1 MHHSIISL
9 LARLRQDLAE
19 VLHPS
24 TIHRACRQVGYSWR
38 DRTLDPVATISLFLL
53 QILNGNTACQH
64 VVHFGRWAFTAS
76 AFCKARKR
84 LPLGVLQS
92 LVEAVATRLRSATSE
107 GARWLGHRVWMI
119 DGSGFS
125 MPDVPQLQG
134 HFGSP
139 SGQRPGCGFPVGHLV
154 GLFDLATG
162 MLSRMTISP
171 MRTHD
176 MSRAAHLAC
185 ELEPGDLVLGD
196 TGFCSYAHLAILIS
210 RGNHAV
216 FRMHQKTIVDFTP
229 GRPMPTKRSWVAN
242 LEGRPHSLWVRS
254 NGVLDQVVVWSRP
267 KQKPAWMTAGRFAEL
282 PGEIT
287 VRELRYEVTTPGFRT
302 RVITLVTTLLD
313 PVSYPKSELAG
324 LYRRRWR
331 IELNLRHIKIS
342 MKMDCLR
349 CKTVDGVLKELAM
362 FALAYNLVRSVMVE
376 SARGR
381 KGDIGAERVGFLD
394 ALRWLTNPIPG
405 GDPREILINPV
416 RPDRV
421 EPRVIKRRMKQY
433 PLMTE
438 PRPVLRKRLMG
449 NEVAA

>member
-1 MHHSIISL
+1 MHPSIISVL
-9 LARLRQDLAE
+9 TRLRQDLGE
-19 VLHPS
+19 VLQPT
-24 TIHRACRQVGYSWR
+24 TIHQACRQVGYSWR
-38 DRTLDPVATISLFLL
+38 DRKLDPVATISLFLL

-92 LVEAVATRLRSATSE
+92 LVETVAARLRSATSE
-107 GARWLGHRVWMI
+107 DARWLGHRVWMI

-125 MPDVPQLQG
+125 MPDTPRLQG

-139 SGQRPGCGFPVGHLV
+139 AGQRPGCGFPVGHLV

-176 MSRAAHLAC
+176 MSQVAHLAC
-185 ELEPGDLVLGD
+185 ELKPGDLVLGD
-196 TGFCSYAHLAILIS
+196 TGFCSYAHLAILIA

-216 FRMHQKTIVDFTP
+216 FRMHQKQIVDFTP
-229 GRPMPTKRSWVAN
+229 GRPMPTRRSSGAN
-242 LEGRPHSLWVRS
+242 LEGLPHSLWVRS
-254 NGVLDQVVVWSRP
+254 NGPLDQVVIWYKP
-267 KQKPAWMTAGRFAEL
+267 KQRPRWMTAERFAEL
-282 PGEIT
+282 PGEIA
-287 VRELRYEVTTPGFRT
+287 VRELRYEVTTPGFRA

-313 PVSYPKSELAG
+313 PAIYPRSELAG
-324 LYRRRWR
+324 LYQRRWR
-331 IELNLRHIKIS
+331 IELNLRHVKIT
-342 MKMDCLR
+342 MKMDCLH

-376 SARGR
+376 SAGGR
-381 KGDIGAERVGFLD
+381 KAGVGVERLGFLD

-405 GDPREILINPV
+405 GDANEILINPR

-421 EPRVIKRRMKQY
+421 EPRVIKRRMKKY
-433 PLMTE
+433 PLMKE
-438 PRPVLRKRLMG
+438 PRSVLRKRLTG
-449 NEVAA
+449 NELVA